1 MRNPSAVFPPRPQT
15 DRPTVEQYV
24 HFIPVLPDLSDLE
37 KKIEWAIENDE
48 EARQIQ
54 ANGLEYAKRVLTDNQ
69 VGSALSKIINW
80 V

>member
-1 MRNPSAVFPPRPQT
+1 
-15 DRPTVEQYV
+15 V